1 MVAFNFIELSKIGLF
16 VDWAVE
22 RIRKRE
28 QKKLLTYSAM
38 VKSNKRVLMKHP
50 NRLTAQELIKLEEIL
65 RVSDDLRNAY
75 RLNLAFRKAFRVW
88 GKERVLACID
98 RRPVLVKEADLPEFK
113 NFFVSFASYFAL
125 NEKNKLGLFGS
136 LVPTKLNVTDDDLSN
151 ENISVINSIQFFL

>member
-50 NRLTAQELIKLEEIL
+50 NRLTAQELIKWEEIL
-65 RVSDDLRNAY
+65 RVSDDLRNVY
-75 RLNLAFRKAFRVW
+75 QLKLEFRKVFR
-88 GKERVLACID
+88 
-98 RRPVLVKEADLPEFK
+98 
-113 NFFVSFASYFAL
+113 
-125 NEKNKLGLFGS
+125 
-136 LVPTKLNVTDDDLSN
+136 T
-151 ENISVINSIQFFL
+151 